1 MYMEHSTPQPTRI
14 DLFIDKT
21 ILWMIPHFV
30 RPNHL
35 TVLRFLMVP
44 VVFWLLKE
52 EMYLT
57 SVWVFALT
65 AFTDALDG
73 ALARTRNQCSEWG
86 KLYDPLADK
95 LLIVTVSAVLVVRF
109 LNLYIF
115 LAVLL
120 IELAL
125 IIMAAYRKFK
135 YGKIVGAHTS
145 GKIKMILQ
153 SVGMVGLLG
162 HGLFGSVIPL
172 FPIYGIFYTAIFFGF
187 VSFAVYKSV

>member
-1 MYMEHSTPQPTRI
+1 MDTPVPKPTRI
-14 DLFIDKT
+14 DRFLEKT
-21 ILWMIPHFV
+21 ILWVIP
-30 RPNHL
+30 RAIKPNHL
-35 TVLRFLMVP
+35 TVFRFMMVP

-52 EMYLT
+52 ELYLA

-95 LLIVTVSAVLVVRF
+95 LLIVTVSAVLVIRF
-109 LNLYIF
+109 LNLHIF

-120 IELAL
+120 IELGL
-125 IIMAAYRKFK
+125 ITMAAYRKFR
-135 YGKIVGAHTS
+135 YNKIVGAHIS

-162 HGLFGSVIPL
+162 HGLWGEVVPL
-172 FPIYGIFYTAIFFGF
+172 MPLYGVFYAAIFFGF
-187 VSFAVYKSV
+187 VSFAVYKSI